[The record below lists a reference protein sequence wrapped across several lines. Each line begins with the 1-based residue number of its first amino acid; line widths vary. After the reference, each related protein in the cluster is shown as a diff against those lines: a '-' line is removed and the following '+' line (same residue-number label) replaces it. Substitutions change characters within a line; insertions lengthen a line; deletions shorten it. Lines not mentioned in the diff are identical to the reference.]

1 MEGQTFTLHAGEY
14 YSSDYNINLPGEHQ
28 IANTSLAVVA
38 AKLVSKQDDR
48 INELALHIGVANTI
62 WPGRLERISQNPDVI
77 LDGAHNPAGA
87 DALRN
92 ALRAASAEELASLIG
107 NQAEAMNSLASA
119 YEAAVTGADA
129 DSVICVC
136 GSLYLVGNFKN
147 MLLKAKA
154 GCH

>member
-1 MEGQTFTLHAGEY
+1 MH
-14 YSSDYNINLPGEHQ
+14 S
-28 IANTSLAVVA
+28 
-38 AKLVSKQDDR
+38 
-48 INELALHIGVANTI
+48 GVANTI

-92 ALRAASAEELASLIG
+92 ALDKYYPQQKRTFVFGMMGDKDMKSVIGKLFRPMDTVYTVKADEGGRAASAEELASLIG

>member
-1 MEGQTFTLHAGEY
+1 MFKQSKLYIYGSAFWGTEVKSTMEGQTFTLHAGEY

-87 DALRN
+87 DA
-92 ALRAASAEELASLIG
+92 EK
-107 NQAEAMNSLASA
+107 
-119 YEAAVTGADA
+119 D
-129 DSVICVC
+129 VC
-136 GSLYLVGNFKN
+136 FWDDG
-147 MLLKAKA
+147 
-154 GCH
+154 

>member
-1 MEGQTFTLHAGEY
+1 MKSTMEGQTFTLHAGEY

-62 WPGRLERISQNPDVI
+62 WLSRLERISQNPDVI

-92 ALRAASAEELASLIG
+92 ALDKYYPQQKRTFVFG
-107 NQAEAMNSLASA
+107 MM
-119 YEAAVTGADA
+119 GDK
-129 DSVICVC
+129 DMKSVI
-136 GSLYLVGNFKN
+136 GSFSDLWIQFIR
-147 MLLKAKA
+147 
-154 GCH
+154 

>member
-92 ALRAASAEELASLIG
+92 ALDKYYPQQKRTFVLG
-107 NQAEAMNSLASA
+107 
-119 YEAAVTGADA
+119 
-129 DSVICVC
+129 
-136 GSLYLVGNFKN
+136 
-147 MLLKAKA
+147 
-154 GCH
+154 